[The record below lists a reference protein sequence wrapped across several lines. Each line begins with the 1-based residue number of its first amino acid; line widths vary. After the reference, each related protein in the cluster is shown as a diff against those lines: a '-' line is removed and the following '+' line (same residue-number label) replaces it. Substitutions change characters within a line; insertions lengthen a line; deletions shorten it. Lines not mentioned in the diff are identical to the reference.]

1 MKRMMIV
8 AGALALA
15 ACNQGAG
22 GNDANASGGAA
33 VSAPAGSQWTETAA
47 KSPAGGFVLGNP
59 NATVKLIEYGALSC
73 GHCATFSRESKVGL
87 QALIA
92 KGTVSYE
99 FRPFLLSPLDVPAF
113 LLARCNGPTPFFP
126 LSEQLFEAQP
136 EWLGA
141 AQTITPQEQ
150 ASWQSLAPERLAP
163 QLATKLGLDGFV
175 AQRGIGAQTA
185 QACLSDKAA
194 IDELVKIRED
204 GAKEF
209 NISGTPTFIVNGR
222 SEPTLDTWAKL
233 EPALRAA
240 GA

>member
-1 MKRMMIV
+1 MTRAMTIGV
-8 AGALALA
+8 ALLALA
-15 ACNQGAG
+15 ACNDAATTG
-22 GNDANASGGAA
+22 GNAGAA
-33 VSAPAGSQWTETAA
+33 APVAAPAGSEWTATAA

-73 GHCATFSRESKVGL
+73 GHCATFSRESKQGL

-163 QLATKLGLDGFV
+163 QLATKLGLGGFV

-204 GAKEF
+204 GTKEF